1 MAPNNNSTSR
11 TPYLVTLSVI
21 LFGLVA
27 LCCIA
32 SVALLWFKMSTQSTP
47 SVAAKNTAPT
57 QPVADPSSKQPAGES
72 AAGPGPQD
80 ACLPGI
86 YPGKT
91 TKDEVII
98 LLGTPVSA
106 EEGNGFATLLYPSP
120 LAIQNN
126 VVYLDNQVVSLVSIV
141 SAGDKPLTW
150 SSVKLQYGE
159 PAHTAYT
166 TYLQGSRYYAYP
178 AQGLGYVADEEMDI
192 VYIQDCFIPMS
203 PEDFLNSWGKSL
215 LTEDPFVQ

>member
-1 MAPNNNSTSR
+1 MATDNNSPSR

-32 SVALLWFKMSTQSTP
+32 SVALLWFKMSAQSTTGVTANDTNLTQSI
-47 SVAAKNTAPT
+47 
-57 QPVADPSSKQPAGES
+57 ADPSDNLPASEG
-72 AAGPGPQD
+72 AAEPGPQD
-80 ACLPGI
+80 ACLPSI

-91 TKDEVII
+91 TRDEVIA
-98 LLGTPVSA
+98 LMGTPVST
-106 EEGNGFATLLYPSP
+106 EEGDGFAALLYPSP
-120 LAIQNN
+120 LALQNN
-126 VVYLDNQVVSLVSIV
+126 IVYLENGVVSLVSLV
-141 SAGDKPLTW
+141 LGSDTPVTW
-150 SSVKLQYGE
+150 SSVRLQYGE

-178 AQGLGYVADEEMDI
+178 AQGLGYLADEDIDI
-192 VYIQDCFIPMS
+192 VYIRDCFVPTT
-203 PEDFLNSWGKSL
+203 PENFLNSWGQSL